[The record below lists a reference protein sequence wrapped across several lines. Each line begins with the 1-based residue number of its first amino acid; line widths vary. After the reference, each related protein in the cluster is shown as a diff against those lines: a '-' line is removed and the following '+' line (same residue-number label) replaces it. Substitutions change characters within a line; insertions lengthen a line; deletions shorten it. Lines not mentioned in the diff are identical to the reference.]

1 MIYRWEHLSS
11 PELVE
16 LASPDAIAILALG
29 AIEQH
34 GPHLPLS
41 TDLDIVTGLL
51 DRALDDLETPQP
63 VFVLPAM
70 ALGASDEHRDFAG
83 TLSLSASQMSEALAR
98 IGGAVTAAGIRRLVL
113 VNGHGGNI
121 GWMGPAALDLR
132 RRHGMLVVKASYMQF
147 SAPQDLLGAEELRLG
162 LHGGQAETAMMMHLH
177 PARVRS
183 AKVAKFESVAER
195 LPIDAVLGPEAEASW
210 AWLAQDLNLQGV
222 VGRADLAT
230 ASLGQRLVDFYGKKL
245 AGVLRET
252 ARTALPDWTD

>member
-11 PELVE
+11 PELAERANPNSV
-16 LASPDAIAILALG
+16 AVMALG

-41 TDLDIVTGLL
+41 TDLDIVNGLL
-51 DRALDDLETPQP
+51 ERALAALQVAQP

-70 ALGASDEHRDFAG
+70 ALGASDEHGDFVG
-83 TLSLSASQMSEALAR
+83 TLSLSAAQMSDVLAR
-98 IGGAVTAAGIRRLVL
+98 LGRAVTAAGIRRLVL

-147 SAPQDLLGAEELRLG
+147 SAPEDLLGAEELKFG

-177 PARVRS
+177 PERIRS
-183 AKVAKFESVAER
+183 DKLSKFDSVAER
-195 LPIDAVLGPEAEASW
+195 LPSDAVVGPESEASW
-210 AWLAQDLNLQGV
+210 AWLAQDLSPEGV

-230 ASLGQRLVDFYGKKL
+230 AALGQRLVDFYAKKL
-245 AGVLRET
+245 TQVLSEAVVT
-252 ARTALPDWTD
+252 ELPAWTG